1 MLCLATLGLLAPQP
15 PHVAQLPRL
24 CCGGRRQAR
33 PPVMRVSV
41 REAEDAE
48 LRFQGGGSRIRPIS
62 VLVAQGFVPADASE
76 QQINVMAAQLARNLA
91 QKFSS
96 SNPEDS
102 ALLLAESG
110 EEVVAACGV
119 EVMALTPSGLDQFR
133 YEAGDPQGVLADRP
147 FLSNLAVRRD
157 FRRRGIAKR
166 LCRAAEQTARGWG
179 YTEVLLKVEA
189 DNRKARSLYR
199 SLGYRVI
206 AVDREAERPEASSG
220 GLKFVPTTQVAMRKD
235 LRIPP
240 PDVLALRAGLLG
252 GGYYLYAQYV
262 ASGVGPQGLITR
274 AEELSGLDLQA
285 LLPALAAIDH
295 AVLPLLSP
303 LVDMASR

>member
-1 MLCLATLGLLAPQP
+1 MGKGLVFHPTYFGLARRAAAAHNLVGGFMLCLATLGLLAPQP

-147 FLSNLAVRRD
+147 FLSNLAARHHVKPGQAQRLRR
-157 FRRRGIAKR
+157 
-166 LCRAAEQTARGWG
+166 
-179 YTEVLLKVEA
+179 LLSA
-189 DNRKARSLYR
+189 PDRARSRQIAPDRAR
-199 SLGYRVI
+199 SRL
-206 AVDREAERPEASSG
+206 RPPQVQASAR
-220 GLKFVPTTQVAMRKD
+220 P
-235 LRIPP
+235 
-240 PDVLALRAGLLG
+240 AG
-252 GGYYLYAQYV
+252 
-262 ASGVGPQGLITR
+262 ASK
-274 AEELSGLDLQA
+274 A
-285 LLPALAAIDH
+285 LLSTPVPACGVPACGQPGD
-295 AVLPLLSP
+295 
-303 LVDMASR
+303 R

>member
-15 PHVAQLPRL
+15 PHVAQLPQL
-24 CCGGRRQAR
+24 CCGGRRLAR

-147 FLSNLAVRRD
+147 FLSNLAARHHVKPGQAQRLRR
-157 FRRRGIAKR
+157 
-166 LCRAAEQTARGWG
+166 
-179 YTEVLLKVEA
+179 LLSA
-189 DNRKARSLYR
+189 PDRARSR
-199 SLGYRVI
+199 QI
-206 AVDREAERPEASSG
+206 APDRASGRP
-220 GLKFVPTTQVAMRKD
+220 RCR
-235 LRIPP
+235 LRPGR
-240 PDVLALRAGLLG
+240 LALQRRFSAPPCQPV
-252 GGYYLYAQYV
+252 ACQPV
-262 ASGVGPQGLITR
+262 ASL
-274 AEELSGLDLQA
+274 E
-285 LLPALAAIDH
+285 ID
-295 AVLPLLSP
+295 
-303 LVDMASR
+303 R